1 MKNSGFTGIACALL
15 CLILLVKK
23 TVGFQNFMAVGHR
36 RQHASC
42 GVPMN
47 THSIVL
53 TTICIPPS
61 SVANAH
67 PTRIFASHNSRIPST
82 RRTWSP
88 VSSIKTKAS
97 KASPIK
103 RTTTAPIPQ
112 YSIAID
118 RPSRTEHITVMA
130 LTVLVRTLHT
140 VGGVA
145 QSLVQLARRFIF
157 SSSSSS
163 SGIED
168 AVFVAMPSWS
178 WFLSSSGRH
187 VRRLSVLEAI
197 AIAVIASHVVS
208 PPVHTGTMF
217 SPLPHP

>member
-1 MKNSGFTGIACALL
+1 MQSLLLSSHFCFGEGLFDDIFIVLHKRTSPTSTQSDSQSEGIVPTPTMKNSGFTGIACALL

-42 GVPMN
+42 GVPKN

-61 SVANAH
+61 SVA
-67 PTRIFASHNSRIPST
+67 TRIFASHNSRIPST

-103 RTTTAPIPQ
+103 RTTTAPIP
-112 YSIAID
+112 
-118 RPSRTEHITVMA
+118 
-130 LTVLVRTLHT
+130 
-140 VGGVA
+140 
-145 QSLVQLARRFIF
+145 
-157 SSSSSS
+157 
-163 SGIED
+163 
-168 AVFVAMPSWS
+168 
-178 WFLSSSGRH
+178 
-187 VRRLSVLEAI
+187 
-197 AIAVIASHVVS
+197 
-208 PPVHTGTMF
+208 
-217 SPLPHP
+217 